1 LRGDAIHDTSQVK
14 PELEPIRR
22 ASFAAWLRLAKP
34 IPAKLGEQAVLAL
47 DLGPAGA
54 LLSGRCSYAPGTEHD
69 FAFADGGIRVKVRC
83 LITGVADHLLGPDT
97 DLLVRFL
104 DRSDALADFIA
115 AYEEQI
121 RRAET
126 ANAGGDAARNVIDG
140 DRTLSDLGAA
150 ARSKGT
156 FLRCR
161 LNAAGTWTSEVTADS
176 GQPADG
182 FTIAASET
190 EDQIQLLRLAYEESD
205 DRERHLLREFAA
217 ASLSPAP

>member
-1 LRGDAIHDTSQVK
+1 MSQVQR
-14 PELEPIRR
+14 ELEPIRR

-69 FAFADGGIRVKVRC
+69 FAFAEGGIRVKVRC
-83 LITGVADHLLGPDT
+83 LITGVADHMLGPDT
-97 DLLVRFL
+97 DLLVRFIE
-104 DRSDALADFIA
+104 RSEGLANFIA

-126 ANAGGDAARNVIDG
+126 ANAEGDAARNVIDG

-150 ARSKGT
+150 ARSKET

-161 LNAAGTWTSEVTADS
+161 LNGGTWTNEVTALRD
-176 GQPADG
+176 QHADG
-182 FTIAASET
+182 FTIGASET

-205 DRERHLLREFAA
+205 DRERRLLREFAA
-217 ASLSPAP
+217 ASLSPGR